1 MSRMEKKC
9 LLAST
14 VMHGS
19 LVLLLVFGSAFLT
32 SPPKKQEFPRLRVV
46 PHTLV
51 DDALAGGGG
60 NPNIPIT
67 DDVQKGDTMT
77 PQPPAPAPAPA
88 PTPAPPA
95 PTPTPP
101 TPQPTPVQPPPPA
114 PTPKPIKPVVKQ
126 ADPKPAPPKPEPA
139 KIAKPLKPDLKATEK
154 TPDLKDL
161 LKPIVRTNDD
171 KAKAKAEAEA
181 RETARVAAREA
192 AEAARAEAAYQAKL
206 AKAFGGATSTLRE
219 GFASGTKV
227 DVGGPGGAAYAD
239 YLSYV
244 DAIYR
249 DAWDRTLPQDI
260 LADDSTSI
268 VSVTIARNGRVINS
282 KILRKSGDATIDR
295 VVQKTLSR
303 VTTIGHPFPAG
314 AKDEERTFTIEL
326 NFRKRRVAG

>member
-32 SPPKKQEFPRLRVV
+32 SSPKKQEFPRLRVV

-77 PQPPAPAPAPA
+77 PQPPAA
-88 PTPAPPA
+88 TPA
-95 PTPTPP
+95 PTPP

-126 ADPKPAPPKPEPA
+126 ADPKPAPTKPEPV
-139 KIAKPLKPDLKATEK
+139 KIAKPLKPDLKAAEK

-161 LKPIVRTNDD
+161 LKPIVRTGDD
-171 KAKAKAEAEA
+171 KVKAKAEAEA
-181 RETARVAAREA
+181 REAAREA
-192 AEAARAEAAYQAKL
+192 AAAARAEAAYQAKL

-227 DVGGPGGAAYAD
+227 DVGGPGGQAYAD
-239 YLSYV
+239 YRMFVQAVYQETWERL
-244 DAIYR
+244 
-249 DAWDRTLPQDI
+249 LPQDI
-260 LADDSTSI
+260 LADDTTSLI
-268 VSVTIARNGRVINS
+268 SVTISRSGRIINS
-282 KILRKSGDATIDR
+282 RVVTRSRDTAIDR
-295 VVQKTLSR
+295 IVQRTLKE
-303 VTTIGHPFPAG
+303 VTTIGRPFPSA
-314 AKDEERTFTIEL
+314 AKDEERTFEIMFT
-326 NFRKRRVAG
+326 FRKRRIAG

>member
-19 LVLLLVFGSAFLT
+19 LVLLLVFGSAFL
-32 SPPKKQEFPRLRVV
+32 SSAPKKQEFPRLRVV

-77 PQPPAPAPAPA
+77 PQPPAIAPA
-88 PTPAPPA
+88 PTPPTPQPPVVQPTPPA

-101 TPQPTPVQPPPPA
+101 KTVVKKPDPKLA
-114 PTPKPIKPVVKQ
+114 PT
-126 ADPKPAPPKPEPA
+126 KPEPV
-139 KIAKPLKPDLKATEK
+139 KIAKAVKPDPKAPEK
-154 TPDLKDL
+154 TPDMKDL

-181 RETARVAAREA
+181 REVAREAAREA
-192 AEAARAEAAYQAKL
+192 AAAARAEAAYQSKL

-227 DVGGPGGAAYAD
+227 DVGGPGGQAYAD
-239 YLSYV
+239 YRVFVQAVYQETWERL
-244 DAIYR
+244 
-249 DAWDRTLPQDI
+249 LPQDI
-260 LADDSTSI
+260 MADDTTSLI
-268 VSVTIARNGRVINS
+268 SVTISRSGRIINS
-282 KILRKSGDATIDR
+282 RVVTRSRDTAIDR
-295 VVQKTLSR
+295 IVQRTLKD
-303 VTTIGHPFPAG
+303 VTTIGRPFPSA
-314 AKDEERTFTIEL
+314 AKDEERTFEIMFT
-326 NFRKRRVAG
+326 FRKRRIAG